1 MSLRV
6 VLAAVVDDCLTIF
19 CEHFCRKSTDLS
31 WDGDEP
37 SPAVVEETAPPVEE
51 AAPEGQATTEP
62 PATEAPLPEAVVVEG
77 EYPS

>member
-6 VLAAVVDDCLTIF
+6 VLAAVVDECLTTF

-31 WDGDEP
+31 WDGEEP
-37 SPAVVEETAPPVEE
+37 STAEAEEAAPPVEE
-51 AAPEGQATTEP
+51 AAPEAQAATEP